1 MADKRRT
8 RHHEPEEAGPLF
20 PDINFGDD
28 DRVDGLRQ
36 RACGQSESSGVPGLA
51 SVIPLNPDLGST
63 SPTVDVLLK

>member
-1 MADKRRT
+1 MNKRRQT
-8 RHHEPEEAGPLF
+8 QVTTQAGSLF
-20 PDINFGDD
+20 PAINFGDD

>member
-1 MADKRRT
+1 MNERRQT
-8 RHHEPEEAGPLF
+8 QAATQAGSLF
-20 PDINFGDD
+20 PAISSGDD
-28 DRVDGLRQ
+28 DGADGPRQ

>member
-1 MADKRRT
+1 MNKRRWT
-8 RHHEPEEAGPLF
+8 QVKTQAGSLF
-20 PDINFGDD
+20 PAINFGDD
-28 DRVDGLRQ
+28 DRVDGPRQ